1 MTKATALQVIKRYF
15 SSDTAFSIAD
25 VSIFSRLYEKTHLS
39 IFRYVYGLTGGPLQ
53 EAEDLTAEVYTRAWK
68 TRDHFTGNEQAA
80 LGWLLRIAK
89 NLVIDLTRSH
99 KTREVDE
106 EINIELLV
114 DPDELPELDIIAR
127 EQIKTLW
134 RMLGLLPEEPREM
147 LVLRYILGWQVKQV
161 AEYVSISENNVS
173 VTIRRALQRLRND
186 WSHLQEKDNE

>member
-1 MTKATALQVIKRYF
+1 MTKATALQAIKHYF
-15 SSDTAFSIAD
+15 SSDAAFSMTNMSA
-25 VSIFSRLYEKTHLS
+25 FSRLYEKTHLS
-39 IFRYVYGLTGGPLQ
+39 VFRYAYGLTGGPFQ
-53 EAEDLTAEVYTRAWK
+53 EVEDVTAEVYARAWK
-68 TRDHFTGNEQAA
+68 TRDHFNGNEQAA

-89 NLVIDLTRSH
+89 NLVIDLARSH

-114 DPDELPELDIIAR
+114 DPDELPELDIIVR

-134 RMLGLLPEEPREM
+134 RLLGLLSEEPREM

-161 AEYVSISENNVS
+161 AEYVGTSENNVS

-186 WSHLQEKDNE
+186 WSHSQEKDNE